1 MAVQTSSI
9 IGANVYQAS
18 DKPRYRKGNRA
29 LLAIIAVC
37 VGVLYPGTYA
47 FYRYENS
54 KRDKI
59 WNAMSDEDKKEYL
72 ATTKDEGNKRLDFRF
87 AT

>member
-1 MAVQTSSI
+1 MVVQASSI

-37 VGVLYPGTYA
+37 VGILYPGTYA
-47 FYRYENS
+47 FYRHINA
-54 KRDKI
+54 KREKI
-59 WNAMSDEDKKEYL
+59 WSGMTEKEKKEYL
-72 ATTKDEGNKRLDFRF
+72 ATTTDEGNKRLDFRF